1 MSILNTSI
9 QDVVK
14 RKQERIDDFKDRGC
28 NLVAHLAVWIGK
40 VRDHGR
46 MFLREDPGP
55 LAWHNALDIW
65 HLRDVYHPDE
75 VKYAKIG
82 DRQGIWLKWNNVG
95 TGRGDDWGVSVFFY
109 DIRATKVNQD
119 DIVYGPP
126 DLVDSETISQVAIS
140 EKNFTYDPIPW
151 TPSFADR
158 RESEDTDSKQLGTTI
173 SLGLRQLISYGGEA
187 YAFKGETEVTTSIQ
201 QSINLGE
208 QRRKLFRS
216 DIDSVVDI
224 KVPPFQQLH
233 RTRTVKEGTYKQRI
247 TTKAPID
254 FGIVV
259 ESARDFRLDFASR
272 EDAILAMTGSVAD
285 NGHNWA
291 DKYRE
296 NPITEMQGV
305 DDPFVIL
312 NQFLA
317 PMYGVLDTEIEIK
330 GALDYEY
337 TTKAYDLPIPEDG
350 QQAAAEA

>member
-1 MSILNTSI
+1 MTVLNTSI
-9 QDVVK
+9 QDVVR
-14 RKQERIDDFKDRGC
+14 RKQERKDDFQKRGIA
-28 NLVAHLAVWIGK
+28 LVHFLAVWIDA
-40 VRDHGR
+40 VRNHGR
-46 MFLREDPGP
+46 MFLRDEPGN

-65 HLRDVYHPDE
+65 YLRDINHPE
-75 VKYAKIG
+75 AKYAKIG
-82 DRQGIWLKWNNVG
+82 DRQGLWFKWDNKG

-109 DIRATKVNQD
+109 DLRPSKVSQD

-158 RESEDTDSKQLGTTI
+158 RETEDTDSKQLGTTI
-173 SLGLRQLISYGGEA
+173 SLGLRQLISYGGDA

-254 FGIVV
+254 FGIVI
-259 ESARDFRLDFASR
+259 ESARDFRLDFSSR

-291 DKYRE
+291 DLFRQNSIRE
-296 NPITEMQGV
+296 MFNVG
-305 DDPFVIL
+305 DDFDEL
-312 NQFLA
+312 NKFLA
-317 PMYGVLDTEIEIK
+317 PMYGVIDTEIEIK

-337 TTKAYDLPIPEDG
+337 TTQAYDLPIPEDG
-350 QQAAAEA
+350 KQAAE